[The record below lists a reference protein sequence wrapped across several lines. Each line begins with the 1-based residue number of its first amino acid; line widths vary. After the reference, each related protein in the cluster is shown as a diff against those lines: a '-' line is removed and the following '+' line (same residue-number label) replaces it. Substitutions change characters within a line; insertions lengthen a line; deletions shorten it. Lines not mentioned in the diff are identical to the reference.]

1 MVELYINNQ
10 ICAIKDIKI
19 ELNITNPFLSDKN
32 SHTLD
37 ITLPLTNKNNA
48 RVFNF
53 LNRFDKPIKNSESY
67 YGVIKN
73 DGVVIFE
80 GDVSLLEVDNDS
92 VKIQIVK
99 KEKFFRFK
107 DEDDTRLIGWYRIDR
122 LGLGSIPHEY
132 AKFLSTVTQYNDY
145 YLTPLYVDD
154 PQIPLVNKG
163 NTNQSAQPLLIKTME
178 TVLEYLGF
186 KVEYNFL
193 RSHYFYKSLII
204 ITNFIGNNW
213 SKCLPA
219 WTVAK
224 FVIEFEKFFNCEIL
238 FDVENSLSIIRSK
251 KIYLESMIKID
262 ALDEYKV
269 ETQDKG
275 KGLNLYENVAYN
287 FPDDLYYK
295 EADLTDEQ
303 NEAIKLKEIEWA
315 TIPVNSPLRGAER
328 FRYKGS
334 SGTVYDGEFCRYD
347 NNNQGYKNGTL
358 RPVNNYKHLGY
369 MDADNLIKLSII
381 PCKHTC
387 VYPRKFGDNLT
398 VIVPRYLTLPVS
410 IEYEHPEPTVQNDSF
425 TIINDGVIPM
435 PNMNDSVMI
444 VAVEGLISDGFQS
457 MSVNFAINNAF
468 DDVDYL
474 WSQQI
479 SSSIN
484 LTLAY
489 LRKEFWIKDKI
500 DTTNKYKVNAF
511 FPLQDKIDNLKVNIK
526 NQVFVIESVKFT
538 IDQTG
543 LNHVAELELYPLKEQ
558 S

>member
-10 ICAIKDIKI
+10 ICAINDIKI

-37 ITLPLTNKNNA
+37 ITLPLTNENNA
-48 RVFNF
+48 RVFKF
-53 LNRFDKPIKNSESY
+53 LNRFDRPIKNSESY
-67 YGVIKN
+67 YGVIRN
-73 DGVVIFE
+73 DGVIIFE
-80 GDVSLLEVDNDS
+80 GDVSLLEVNNES

-99 KEKFFRFK
+99 KENFFRFR
-107 DEDDTRLIGWYRIDR
+107 DENDTQLIGGYRIDR
-122 LGLGSIPHEY
+122 LGLGAIPIED
-132 AKFLSTVTQYNDY
+132 ARFLSTVTQYNDY
-145 YLTPLYVDD
+145 YLTPLYEEE
-154 PQIPLVNKG
+154 PQIPMVNKA
-163 NTNQSAQPLLIKTME
+163 NTYQSAQPLLIKTME
-178 TVLEYLGF
+178 AVLEYLGF

-193 RSHYFYKSLII
+193 RSHQFYKSLII
-204 ITNFIGNNW
+204 ITDFIGNNW

-224 FVIEFEKFFNCEIL
+224 FVIEFEKLFNCEIL
-238 FDVENSLSIIRSK
+238 FDVENNRSIIRSK
-251 KIYLESMIKID
+251 KIYLESLIQID
-262 ALDEYKV
+262 AFDDYKV
-269 ETQDKG
+269 ETQDVG
-275 KGLNLYENVAYN
+275 KGLNLYSNVAYN

-303 NEAIKLKEIEWA
+303 NEAIKLREIEMA
-315 TIPVNSPLRGAER
+315 TIPENSPIRGAER

-358 RPVNNYKHLGY
+358 RPVNNYRHLGF
-369 MDADNLIKLSII
+369 MDADNLIKLNII

-398 VIVPRYLTLPVS
+398 VLVSRYLTLPVS

-425 TIINDGVIPM
+425 TIIYDGLSPM
-435 PNMNDSVMI
+435 PNKNDSVMI
-444 VAVEGLISDGFQS
+444 VAIEGLKSEGFQA
-457 MSVNFAINNAF
+457 MNLNFAINNAYNST
-468 DDVDYL
+468 DYL

-484 LTLAY
+484 LTLSY
-489 LRKEFWIKDKI
+489 LRKEFWINDMI

-511 FPLQDKIDNLKVNIK
+511 FPLKDKIDNLKVNIK
-526 NQVFVIESVKFT
+526 NKIFIIESVKFT
-538 IDQTG
+538 IDKTG
-543 LNHVAELELYPLKEQ
+543 LDPIAELELYPLKEQ